1 MTPIEPGTRIAMAL
15 VLGAVI
21 GFERQWHRRPAGLR
35 TNALV
40 AVGSAGFVLISA
52 LMNEENSP
60 TRIAAQVAS
69 GIGFLGAG
77 VILREGLS
85 VRGLNTAATLWC
97 SAAVGSLAGLG
108 LTGAA
113 ILITGAV
120 ILTNLALRP
129 LGQVLDRKMVNSS
142 ELEVEYRIDVTCRDG
157 DEGRLRAL
165 VLGVAG
171 SESLRVRHVRRE
183 RVPESDQ
190 IRLEF
195 VFSSDGRNQSTI
207 EQLATRLG
215 REPGV
220 TSVTWE
226 STEERTDY

>member
-1 MTPIEPGTRIAMAL
+1 
-15 VLGAVI
+15 
-21 GFERQWHRRPAGLR
+21 
-35 TNALV
+35 V

-52 LMNEENSP
+52 SMNGENSP

-129 LGQVLDRKMVNSS
+129 LGQVLDRKVVNSS
-142 ELEVEYRIDVTCRDG
+142 ELEVEYRIDVAYRDG
-157 DEGRLRAL
+157 DEARLRAL
-165 VLGVAG
+165 VLGVVG
-171 SESLRVRHVRRE
+171 RESLRVRRVRRE

-190 IRLEF
+190 IHLEF
-195 VFSSDGRNQSTI
+195 VFSSDGRTQSTI

-220 TSVTWE
+220 TSVAWE
-226 STEERTDY
+226 ATEERTDY

>member
-1 MTPIEPGTRIAMAL
+1 M
-15 VLGAVI
+15 
-21 GFERQWHRRPAGLR
+21 
-35 TNALV
+35 

-52 LMNEENSP
+52 LMHEENSP

-108 LTGAA
+108 LTGGA
-113 ILITGAV
+113 ILTTGAV

-129 LGQVLDRKMVNSS
+129 LGQVLDRKVVNSS
-142 ELEVEYRIDVTCRDG
+142 ELEVEYRIDVACRDG
-157 DEGRLRAL
+157 DEARLRAL
-165 VLGVAG
+165 VLAEVG
-171 SESLRVRHVRRE
+171 SEVLRVRRVRRE

-207 EQLATRLG
+207 EQLAKRLG

-226 STEERTDY
+226 ATEERTDY

>member
-1 MTPIEPGTRIAMAL
+1 M
-15 VLGAVI
+15 
-21 GFERQWHRRPAGLR
+21 
-35 TNALV
+35 
-40 AVGSAGFVLISA
+40 
-52 LMNEENSP
+52 
-60 TRIAAQVAS
+60 
-69 GIGFLGAG
+69 
-77 VILREGLS
+77 
-85 VRGLNTAATLWC
+85 
-97 SAAVGSLAGLG
+97 GSLAGLG
-108 LTGAA
+108 LTGVA

-129 LGQVLDRKMVNSS
+129 LGQVLDRKVVNSS
-142 ELEVEYRIDVTCRDG
+142 ELEVEYRLDVACRDG

-165 VLGVAG
+165 VLGVVG
-171 SESLRVRHVRRE
+171 RESLRVRRVRRE

-226 STEERTDY
+226 ATEERTDY

>member
-1 MTPIEPGTRIAMAL
+1 MED
-15 VLGAVI
+15 
-21 GFERQWHRRPAGLR
+21 
-35 TNALV
+35 
-40 AVGSAGFVLISA
+40 
-52 LMNEENSP
+52 SP

-129 LGQVLDRKMVNSS
+129 LGQVLDRKVVNSS
-142 ELEVEYRIDVTCRDG
+142 ELEVVSCQSAGAGGAGPILPRQTRRRD
-157 DEGRLRAL
+157 L
-165 VLGVAG
+165 VLFG
-171 SESLRVRHVRRE
+171 
-183 RVPESDQ
+183 P
-190 IRLEF
+190 
-195 VFSSDGRNQSTI
+195 
-207 EQLATRLG
+207 AT
-215 REPGV
+215 
-220 TSVTWE
+220 
-226 STEERTDY
+226 

>member
-1 MTPIEPGTRIAMAL
+1 MTPTELGARIAIPL
-15 VLGAVI
+15 LLGALI
-21 GFERQWHRRPAGLR
+21 GFERQWHRRLAGLR

-40 AVGSAGFVLISA
+40 AIGSAGFVIIGV
-52 LMNEENSP
+52 LMTGESSP

-108 LTGAA
+108 FTGTAM
-113 ILITGAV
+113 LITGAV

-129 LGQVLDRKMVNSS
+129 LGQVLDRKVVHSS
-142 ELEVEYRIDVTCRDG
+142 ELEVEYRVDVACRDG

-165 VLGVAG
+165 VLGVVG
-171 SESLRVRHVRRE
+171 S
-183 RVPESDQ
+183 
-190 IRLEF
+190 
-195 VFSSDGRNQSTI
+195 
-207 EQLATRLG
+207 
-215 REPGV
+215 
-220 TSVTWE
+220 
-226 STEERTDY
+226 

>member
-1 MTPIEPGTRIAMAL
+1 
-15 VLGAVI
+15 
-21 GFERQWHRRPAGLR
+21 
-35 TNALV
+35 
-40 AVGSAGFVLISA
+40 
-52 LMNEENSP
+52 MNGENSP

-129 LGQVLDRKMVNSS
+129 LGQVLDRKVVNSS
-142 ELEVEYRIDVTCRDG
+142 ELEVEYRIDVAYRDG
-157 DEGRLRAL
+157 DEARLRAL
-165 VLGVAG
+165 VLGVVG
-171 SESLRVRHVRRE
+171 RESLRVRRVRRE

-190 IRLEF
+190 IHLEF
-195 VFSSDGRNQSTI
+195 VFSSDGRTQSTI

-220 TSVTWE
+220 TSVAWE
-226 STEERTDY
+226 ATEERTDY

>member
-1 MTPIEPGTRIAMAL
+1 M
-15 VLGAVI
+15 
-21 GFERQWHRRPAGLR
+21 
-35 TNALV
+35 

-52 LMNEENSP
+52 LMNGEKSP

-108 LTGAA
+108 LTGTA

-129 LGQVLDRKMVNSS
+129 LGQVLDRKVVNSS
-142 ELEVEYRIDVTCRDG
+142 ELEVEYRMDVACRDG

-165 VLGVAG
+165 VLAEVG
-171 SESLRVRHVRRE
+171 SEALRVRRVRRE

-207 EQLATRLG
+207 EQLAKRLG

-226 STEERTDY
+226 ATEERTDY

>member
-1 MTPIEPGTRIAMAL
+1 MTPIELGTRIAMA
-15 VLGAVI
+15 VGLGVVI
-21 GFERQWHRRPAGLR
+21 GVERQWHRRRAGCR
-35 TNALV
+35 SNALV
-40 AVGSAGFVLISA
+40 DVGSAGFVLISA
-52 LMNEENSP
+52 LMNGENSP

-129 LGQVLDRKMVNSS
+129 LGQVLDRKVVNSS
-142 ELEVEYRIDVTCRDG
+142 ELEVEYRLDVAWRDG
-157 DEGRLRAL
+157 DEGRLLAL
-165 VLGVAG
+165 VLGGV
-171 SESLRVRHVRRE
+171 
-183 RVPESDQ
+183 
-190 IRLEF
+190 
-195 VFSSDGRNQSTI
+195 
-207 EQLATRLG
+207 G
-215 REPGV
+215 REAPRGRPV
-220 TSVTWE
+220 S
-226 STEERTDY
+226 RRRAPR